1 MYVMIHH
8 RHKIGLVTRNQEI
21 IMTNQQAR
29 QLEMIKKHAAAGNQ
43 SSAARQLSAMI
54 RAHISPIADR
64 AALMAIAVELGLHSH
79 PDFRR

>member
-1 MYVMIHH
+1 
-8 RHKIGLVTRNQEI
+8 
-21 IMTNQQAR
+21 MTNQQTR
-29 QLEMIKKHAAAGNQ
+29 QIEQVKKHHAAGNM

-64 AALMAIAVELGLHSH
+64 AALMALAVELGLHSH

>member
-1 MYVMIHH
+1 MT
-8 RHKIGLVTRNQEI
+8 KQQERNI
-21 IMTNQQAR
+21 
-29 QLEMIKKHAAAGNQ
+29 EMIKKHAAAGNK

-64 AALMAIAVELGLHSH
+64 AALMALAIELGLHSH